1 MEAWWAAVREPV
13 EPIGVTELLE
23 ALWWLPGP
31 EQAPEDGLVKA
42 MSADP
47 IDVDR
52 LDSAGW
58 VELGL
63 SPGQAA
69 SAMRYRQAVGGFRD
83 AEVVGQMRVLP
94 DGWRAMETGW
104 CFRSI
109 SPSVKAKA
117 RRQRR
122 SSRTHPGRSPERMGR
137 AKRGRKGLSTSMWR
151 TA

>member
-63 SPGQAA
+63 SPRGLITWQRVAQGWA
-69 SAMRYRQAVGGFRD
+69 FLQGRDFVIPDDIQAVALPVLKLRISGDSDNTD
-83 AEVVGQMRVLP
+83 AMIREIIESVPVP
-94 DGWRAMETGW
+94 DD
-104 CFRSI
+104 RS
-109 SPSVKAKA
+109 
-117 RRQRR
+117 
-122 SSRTHPGRSPERMGR
+122 
-137 AKRGRKGLSTSMWR
+137 
-151 TA
+151 